1 MTVLISGGV
10 KNGKTYHA
18 QRLAKALS
26 GKGPLYYIAT
36 MAPVD
41 REDDERIARHIAE
54 REGWGFET
62 IECPTDIM
70 SCVYRGRP
78 QGVFLL
84 DSTTALLANEMFS
97 KDGSVDHRAA
107 ERVAEEIRAFASCV
121 EGLVVVS
128 DSIYSDAQTYSE
140 LTQEYRIGLAY
151 IDRALAKSFDNVYE
165 ACCGELFCH
174 KGSLWEDYG
183 KEPLVSFE
191 NKGQGGKV

>member
-26 GKGPLYYIAT
+26 GAGPLYYVAT
-36 MAPVD
+36 MAPAD
-41 REDDERIARHIAE
+41 REDEERIARHIAD

-70 SCVYRGRP
+70 SCVYRGKAE
-78 QGVFLL
+78 GVFLL

-97 KDGSVDHRAA
+97 KDGGIDHSAA
-107 ERVAEEIRAFASCV
+107 ERVAEELRAFAKCV
-121 EGLVVVS
+121 GGLVVVS
-128 DSIYSDAQTYSE
+128 DAIYSDAQAYSE

-151 IDRALAKSFDNVYE
+151 IDRALAKSFDTVYE
-165 ACCGELFCH
+165 ACCGELICH
-174 KGSLWEDYG
+174 KGGSKTGSGGTPQDG
-183 KEPLVSFE
+183 FQ
-191 NKGQGGKV
+191 NKLPGGKA